1 MAARSVRTIMLA
13 ACMVASGSLLASPA
27 ASAAAHGAASTR
39 AALGS
44 VATAVRPAAQTP
56 VRILGGEH
64 PYGISLA
71 LDDDGHRHIAASA
84 RDGALLY
91 ATDRSGSWVTTRVLD
106 GPAEPLAWAWVAP
119 SIAVDTDGS
128 VHIAVVRATV
138 ADTPGSTN
146 GISYVTDKGRPAGD
160 FGPRTRI
167 TGAGMTSPSLRVV
180 QGVRYL
186 AYARCAC
193 TPGDRT
199 APLYFRTDRS
209 GSWQTELIDDW
220 AMQPSLRVASDGR
233 AQIVYGDRKGLRYTK
248 ARTRVG
254 NFSSPARI
262 PGSFKGGEPS
272 LALDSSNRP
281 HLSWAANGR
290 DQVVLYARLVN
301 GAWSAPRQLGP
312 GRLTALS
319 MDAQDRPHVVF
330 ARDDQGGKLV
340 HRWRAGGTWRR
351 STISQGEDISS
362 LAIRAFGRHASI
374 AWSQVSRPRGI
385 WVTRD

>member
-1 MAARSVRTIMLA
+1 V
-13 ACMVASGSLLASPA
+13 
-27 ASAAAHGAASTR
+27 
-39 AALGS
+39 
-44 VATAVRPAAQTP
+44 
-56 VRILGGEH
+56 
-64 PYGISLA
+64 
-71 LDDDGHRHIAASA
+71 RHIAASA
-84 RDGALLY
+84 QDGALLY
-91 ATDRSGSWVTTRVLD
+91 ATDRTGSWVTTRVLA
-106 GPAEPLAWAWVAP
+106 GPAEPHAWAWVAP
-119 SIAVDTDGS
+119 SIAIDTDGS
-128 VHIAVVRATV
+128 IHIAVVRATV

-146 GISYVTDKGRPAGD
+146 GISYVTDAGRAPGD
-160 FGPRTRI
+160 FGPRVRI

-209 GSWQTELIDDW
+209 GSWRLELIDDY
-220 AMQPSLRVASDGR
+220 ATLPSLRVATNGR
-233 AQIVYGDRKGLRYTK
+233 AQIVYADRKGLRYTR
-248 ARTRVG
+248 ARSRVG
-254 NFSSPARI
+254 DFTAPVRI

-281 HLSWAANGR
+281 HLSWGVNGRNR
-290 DQVVLYARLVN
+290 DQVVLYARRVD
-301 GAWSAPRQLGP
+301 GAWSTPRQLGP
-312 GRLTALS
+312 GLLTALS

-330 ARDDQGGKLV
+330 ARDDHGGKLI

-362 LAIRAFGRHASI
+362 LAIRAFNDHATI
-374 AWSQVSRPRGI
+374 AWAQGSRPRGV